1 MAQGVRHSPRKHPVG
16 GLVQDHPTR
25 TPRRARWVLLLL
37 VLAAVLAGLRG
48 VHALADEPDES
59 AIFTEQVVV
68 VGVTGRDQ
76 LNETDKT
83 VLGSHLA
90 DAQAGVL
97 SIRPRYV
104 GDCAAA
110 GWTTLGSGRRAA
122 VGGLCHPEVQG
133 TAVTD
138 WAARRTAAAARQ
150 GDAQLGTLAS
160 SVRGCVAAV
169 GPGAALA
176 AARPDG
182 TLARYE
188 TAQAFL
194 DGGLKTTCPITLVD
208 AGVLSDHVITRLAAD
223 TQRTLIVAGV
233 GPADG
238 SHDPSLQVV
247 YRLGTTLPGWP
258 TSASTR
264 RQGIITLTDL
274 TRTLIAFGA
283 PGAAAPTTV
292 DGSPL
297 EVDDAAL
304 SVNGIERHISAV
316 AALSDAAPVGYVIL
330 GLVGSALFLAA
341 VGAGLAGRLAVSR
354 VVMTLGTILLAA
366 MMLTGAVPWQRSNS
380 PGVFLGVLVLVW
392 GAMLTALALLLG
404 RLLKIPAGVA
414 GAALSVTAFTVDAA
428 LGGPMQ
434 AGSMI
439 NSRPI
444 FGLRWYGFGNVTFGA
459 YASSALV
466 LAGYLASRLG
476 RRAGLVAVGAIGF
489 GVVICEGWPS
499 TGTDFGGVIALTPAV
514 LWLLLS
520 LSGVRVT
527 VPKLLLIGAAAVLA
541 VAAISLADWSRGADK
556 RSHLGN
562 FVQRVIDGDA
572 SDVVS
577 RKAVAAA
584 ETIVS
589 PLGIGCV
596 IIGITLWVVIF
607 RWLLPAVSI
616 DFPTLRAV
624 LLAAMITAIVG
635 TALNDGGISVWLTVT
650 AAMTTTMV
658 WLWLDRAVREGWT
671 LKAWRAARR

>member
-1 MAQGVRHSPRKHPVG
+1 MAQRHSPRKHPLG
-16 GLVQDHPTR
+16 GLVQDQPTR
-25 TPRRARWVLLLL
+25 PRRARWVLLLL
-37 VLAAVLAGLRG
+37 VLAALFAGLRG
-48 VHALADEPDES
+48 VHSLADEPDDS
-59 AIFTEQVVV
+59 SIFTEQVVV
-68 VGVTGRDQ
+68 VGVTDRAR
-76 LNETDKT
+76 LTETDSE
-83 VLGSHLA
+83 VLAAHLD
-90 DAQAGVL
+90 DAQAGVV

-110 GWTTLGSGRRAA
+110 GWTTLGAGRRAA

-133 TAVTD
+133 GAVTD

-150 GDAQLGTLAS
+150 GDAQLGTLAG

-176 AARPDG
+176 AAKPDG

-188 TAQAFL
+188 SAQAFL
-194 DGGLKTTCPITLVD
+194 DGGLKTSCPITLVD
-208 AGVLSDHVITRLAAD
+208 AGALSDQVITRLAAD
-223 TQRTLIVAGV
+223 QQRTLIVAGV
-233 GPADG
+233 GPAEG
-238 SHDPSLQVV
+238 SSDPSLQVI
-247 YRLGTTLPGWP
+247 YRLGTTLPGWL

-264 RQGIITLTDL
+264 RQGIVTLTDL
-274 TRTLIAFGA
+274 TRTLIAFGS

-292 DGSPL
+292 DGSPFQ
-297 EVDDAAL
+297 VDDATL
-304 SVNGIERHISAV
+304 SVSGIAQHISGV
-316 AALSDAAPVGYVIL
+316 AALSDAAPVGYIIL
-330 GLVGSALFLAA
+330 GLVGTALFGVA
-341 VGAGLAGRLAVSR
+341 VGAGLAGRLAVPR
-354 VVMTLGTILLAA
+354 LVITLGTILLAA
-366 MMLTGAVPWQRSNS
+366 MMLTGAVPWQHSTS

-392 GAMLTALALLLG
+392 AGLLTALALLLG
-404 RLLKIPAGVA
+404 RLFTIPAGVA

-459 YASSALV
+459 YASAALV
-466 LAGYLASRLG
+466 LAGYLASRLS
-476 RRAGLVAVGAIGF
+476 RRPGLVAVAAIGF
-489 GVVICEGWPS
+489 GVVICEGWP
-499 TGTDFGGVIALTPAV
+499 TMGTDFGGVIALTPAV

-527 VPKLLLIGAAAVLA
+527 VVKLILIGVAAVLA
-541 VAAISLADWSRGADK
+541 VAAISLVDWSRGPDK
-556 RSHLGN
+556 RTHLGN

-572 SDVVS
+572 FDVVS

-596 IIGITLWVVIF
+596 VVGVALWIVIF
-607 RWLLPAVSI
+607 RWLLPVVSA
-616 DFPTLRAV
+616 DFPTLRPV

-650 AAMTTTMV
+650 AAMTTMVV
-658 WLWLDRAVREGWT
+658 WLWLDHAVREGWT
-671 LKAWRAARR
+671 LNSWRAARR